1 MATSKITSTG
11 TYDAYTCGR
20 FGMGCSGGP
29 AARAPSGGGS
39 GFGWLTRASHWVW
52 QHRVTIINYTALA
65 ICLTPGLDVAACAIS
80 QAVAYG
86 FRAQA
91 RIQRYG
97 FSRSLEANAADGLF
111 TWMAIGTAG
120 ALAEGEQEGS
130 TVGSSSTY
138 VSSPGESFPIGGRF
152 GLNVIGSQADLVQ
165 VAGNY
170 LPGHDNIFFNS
181 TP

>member
-1 MATSKITSTG
+1 
-11 TYDAYTCGR
+11 
-20 FGMGCSGGP
+20 
-29 AARAPSGGGS
+29 
-39 GFGWLTRASHWVW
+39 
-52 QHRVTIINYTALA
+52 VTIINYTALA